1 MQHDCGDLLIGLDGG
16 KPAIRRYLEN
26 QPCALQGLSAY
37 FVSRDSTLAGRE
49 LDELSVADRYHTAT
63 RCRLHRLDRMPVT
76 AAGEID
82 RQQLAMR
89 AQEGEGDGEP
99 PQTEIEKA
107 LAAVW
112 TEVLDVD
119 PVRRNDNFFDLG
131 GHSLSAVQIT
141 FKSGRPSILIFRC
154 EHSWKLRYCAR
165 RRSKLQEKLLS
176 QADAAELERL
186 MNEIE
191 PTV

>member
-1 MQHDCGDLLIGLDGG
+1 
-16 KPAIRRYLEN
+16 
-26 QPCALQGLSAY
+26 
-37 FVSRDSTLAGRE
+37 
-49 LDELSVADRYHTAT
+49 
-63 RCRLHRLDRMPVT
+63 
-76 AAGEID
+76 
-82 RQQLAMR
+82 MR
-89 AQEGEGDGEP
+89 AQDGEEDGEP

-141 FKSGRPSILIFRC
+141 FKIRQTFHIDFP
-154 EHSWKLRYCAR
+154 LRTFLEAPVLR
-165 RRSKLQEKLLS
+165 AQAQQLQEKLLS
-176 QADAAELERL
+176 QADATELERL
-186 MNEIE
+186 MDEIE